1 MKIKSLLLVVLFSL
15 VPLFVVSS
23 KVNAAYSIE
32 IQEAYYWALSNHL
45 TNLTPVD
52 AAELDW
58 VLTRQVMAKIISNF
72 SINVLWMAPDTSRPC
87 HFVDADIADG
97 LLPHV
102 ITSCQLWLMWQWI
115 NRFNPYDVVTR
126 AEFWT
131 ILSRIIWWDTYD
143 KWKRHTFYERHLQA
157 LNDAWIIKN
166 TDPARIELR
175 GYVFIMLMRTNNM
188 LKEFAKEEARIAA
201 EEAKKA
207 AEEAAK
213 NATWIVEQLTWEANI
228 LSWANIT
235 PVSGSGVIVT
245 WSNNTWTNVTWTN
258 ITWASSNWSWENTP
272 KAFKQTP
279 SAVSWYVKKEPKVY
293 ATYTFKT
300 QDRSIYTAN
309 WYVLYWKLY
318 QPNRDG
324 KVPMIIY
331 SHWLWSNYESWIPYA
346 EELAKLWIAVY
357 LFDFRWWWVNSK
369 SEWLS
374 TDMSVLTEKDDLE
387 AVLREVESRT
397 FVDKD
402 MIFLWGAS
410 QWWLVTALVASTHS
424 DIKWSIL
431 FFPAFSIPETVK
443 SMFPNPDDIP
453 DSYSLMSFMI
463 WRKYA
468 TDIYDLDI
476 YGEIAKDE
484 KPVLI
489 IHWTADSVVPISYSA
504 KAHSTYKNSTYKKI
518 RWWGHW
524 FTWKDFNTS
533 LEYIKDFLET
543 MWAI

>member
-15 VPLFVVSS
+15 VSLFVASS
-23 KVNAAYSIE
+23 EANAVYSIE

-45 TNLTPVD
+45 TNLKPVD
-52 AAELDW
+52 NADLDW

-72 SINVLWMAPDTSRPC
+72 SINVLWMAPDKSKPC
-87 HFVDADIADG
+87 RFVDTDIADG

-157 LNDAWIIKN
+157 LNDAWIIKDI
-166 TDPARIELR
+166 DPARIELR
-175 GYVFIMLMRTNNM
+175 GYGFIMLMRTNNM
-188 LKEFAKEEARIAA
+188 LKEYAEEEARIAA

-213 NATWIVEQLTWEANI
+213 NATWSEEQLTWGNSI
-228 LSWANIT
+228 LSWDNIMA
-235 PVSGSGVIVT
+235 VSGSGFAA
-245 WSNNTWTNVTWTN
+245 TWTNATWANTN
-258 ITWASSNWSWENTP
+258 WTWASTSKSFIE
-272 KAFKQTP
+272 TP
-279 SAVSWYVKKEPKVY
+279 SAVSWYVKKEPKLY
-293 ATYTFKT
+293 KTYTFRT
-300 QDRSIYTAN
+300 VERPINTAN
-309 WYVLYWKLY
+309 WYDIYWKLY
-318 QPNRDG
+318 QPDRDG
-324 KVPMIIY
+324 KMPLVIY
-331 SHWLWSNYESWIPYA
+331 SHGLWSNYESWVPYA

-357 LFDFRWWWVNSK
+357 LFDFRWGWANSK

-374 TDMSVLTEKDDLE
+374 TDMSVLTEKEDLE
-387 AVLREVESRT
+387 GVLREVQSWT

-402 MIFLWGAS
+402 MIILWGAS
-410 QWWLVTALVASTHS
+410 QWWLVTALVASSHS
-424 DIKWSIL
+424 DVKWSIL

-443 SMFPNPDDIP
+443 NMFPNPDDIP
-453 DSYSLMSFMI
+453 DSYSLMSFMV
-463 WRKYA
+463 WRRYA

-476 YGEIAKDE
+476 YEEIAKDE

-489 IHWTADSVVPISYSA
+489 VHWTADSVVPISYSD

-524 FTWKDFNTS
+524 FTWKEFDSS
-533 LEYIKDFLET
+533 LNYIKEFLEEL
-543 MWAI
+543 WAI